1 MELIAQKKASLK
13 SGNRQ
18 KTVKPPEGRS
28 KWRILPG
35 WRTDGDPTFYHDFGQ
50 HFIKDGTDTLKAV
63 YVCVDK
69 TFGKPC
75 EVCGALEHAIKN
87 TSDDTM
93 VELLK
98 KSKASGRVLLNALH
112 VDGDKP
118 TEPQILELSP
128 NTFAEF
134 LNIVQE
140 WGVEVLDLDGGKDV
154 IIERTGKG
162 LQTKYSLQVAAKSVV
177 VSADTMK
184 KVVNL
189 DEYVAQE
196 SEEQAKRALANL
208 NAVAGMLPSPTAAK
222 PSLGLT
228 CRLMVWTSMMRPL
241 LQSKVSQPRCMKR
254 PPRSLLHRPR
264 PPLLH
269 PQALV
274 IRNWTIFS
282 LSWAN
287 PFTEASIKMGS
298 SAPVFL

>member
-1 MELIAQKKASLK
+1 MALSLMELIAQKKAALK

-75 EVCGALEHAIKN
+75 DVCSALDHAIKN
-87 TSDDTM
+87 TSDDAM

-118 TEPQILELSP
+118 TEVQILELSP

-140 WGVEVLDLDGGKDV
+140 WGAEVLDLDGGKDI
-154 IIERTGKG
+154 IIERTGKF

-177 VSADTMK
+177 VPADTLK
-184 KVVNL
+184 KLHNL

-208 NAVAGMLPSPTAAK
+208 NAVAGMLPAPTVASSK
-222 PSLGLT
+222 PSLSDLSVDGIDIDDAALAAIEGT
-228 CRLMVWTSMMRPL
+228 AARVESTPPFEPDAPKATATKAAAAPAAADSTGDSELDDL
-241 LQSKVSQPRCMKR
+241 LAE
-254 PPRSLLHRPR
+254 L
-264 PPLLH
+264 
-269 PQALV
+269 
-274 IRNWTIFS
+274 
-282 LSWAN
+282 
-287 PFTEASIKMGS
+287 G
-298 SAPVFL
+298 